1 MEPDAAL
8 KAINNAL
15 FPPPR
20 KEGDWLVSGDAYL
33 GLEGARMDLER
44 LGASRVCIR
53 TIEGVQ
59 KQLAEVSEILRK
71 AGLQGRRTSK

>member
-1 MEPDAAL
+1 MEPEAAL
-8 KAINNAL
+8 QAVSNAL
-15 FPPPR
+15 FPTPR
-20 KEGDWLVSGDAYL
+20 KEGDFLVSGDAYL
-33 GLEGARMDLER
+33 ALEGARIDLER

-71 AGLQGRRTSK
+71 AGLQGRQI